1 MDNEK
6 TTLFDGKVIVH
17 QPKFG
22 YRFAIDSLLLADH
35 VLVKPKQTVMELGI
49 GVGATSLALA
59 YKYPDLLIHGIELQE
74 EAFELLTKNVA
85 ENGWTDRFTL
95 YNGNL
100 KDRLAPGHFYDHVI
114 MNPPFYDSKSYTESI
129 HSHKTI
135 SHQET
140 AARLKDWIDEAYRL
154 LKSRGYIVIVHTA
167 PRCNEILQELH
178 RFGGIELFPVFTKQN
193 EPGKRVIIRARKDVD
208 TPFVLHYPILLNRS
222 IRKNLI

>member
-22 YRFAIDSLLLADH
+22 YRFAMDSLLLADH
-35 VLVKPKQTVMELGI
+35 VLAKPKQTVMELGA

-59 YKYPDLLIHGIELQE
+59 HTYPDVFIHGIEIQE
-74 EAFELLTKNVA
+74 ETFALLTKNVI

-114 MNPPFYDSKSYTESI
+114 MNPPFYDSKSYTQSP

-140 AARLKDWIDEAYRL
+140 VAALKDWIEEAYRL
-154 LKSRGYIVIVHTA
+154 LKSRGYIVIIHTA
-167 PRCNEILQELH
+167 QRCDEILHALH
-178 RFGGIELFPVFTKQN
+178 KFGGIELFPVYTKQN
-193 EPGKRVIIRARKDVD
+193 EPAKRVVIRARKDVD